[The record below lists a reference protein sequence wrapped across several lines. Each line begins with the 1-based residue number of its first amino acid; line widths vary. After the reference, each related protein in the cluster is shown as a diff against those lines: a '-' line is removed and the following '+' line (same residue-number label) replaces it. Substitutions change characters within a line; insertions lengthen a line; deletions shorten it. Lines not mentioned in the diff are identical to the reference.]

1 MQIMRGLTE
10 KSIAHADHA
19 IIGGPGTT
27 SGRSAIPPT
36 VTFQALDAN
45 VSVFRT
51 SRQDSQHTAQY
62 MQIMRG
68 LTEKSI
74 VHANHAIIGGPGTTS
89 SQSATPTFRALDANV
104 FGISSF
110 ALPDKVQSTQLSVR
124 RSMLKR

>member
-10 KSIAHADHA
+10 KSIVHADHA

-51 SRQDSQHTAQY
+51 S
-62 MQIMRG
+62 
-68 LTEKSI
+68 
-74 VHANHAIIGGPGTTS
+74 
-89 SQSATPTFRALDANV
+89 
-104 FGISSF
+104 
-110 ALPDKVQSTQLSVR
+110 
-124 RSMLKR
+124 